1 MANILIN
8 TANSE
13 YSRVTNYKG
22 QLGIGTPFTPTE
34 NGYEISVS
42 RDNLQNKLS
51 KLRSL
56 QQGYRTASIGTLR
69 SSYGGGQ
76 GDDAE
81 DYMIDFFK
89 RSLRELLFTTTRPAE
104 VTGNGVYSYFPYRR
118 DFSRI
123 DSARD
128 YIVAVLGDW
137 ISLFDSILALTP
149 GLSKLEIQET
159 EATEETGSI
168 NRQLTLTI
176 VPESNT
182 RVTVGAVEVEI
193 QTYELPL
200 TNAILSA
207 SKNLIELKTL
217 QFFDEDREYKTVLNF
232 GEGNQ
237 YLVESWRTV
246 SSDSA
251 SVQLKLLKSLDTNI
265 EDYSLGYISRDLAN
279 TVVDILNIQLPPE
292 EDLTPFLRPRNLD
305 VGKFSTNK
313 QSINNATLTTLGML
327 SGSVGV
333 VSASSVSYDDRVFN
347 RWYTSDFNSSEL
359 NINFTDYSNFVN
371 FGSAQGRL
379 DAFRQKL
386 ITIDSLYGN
395 PSVSSSDAGQRSLA
409 IEIENVKRNF
419 DPYEQF
425 LYFNTSSIAYSA
437 SSYYIDDGIEY
448 NISAS
453 WPKQQNGLPF
463 GPSSTIGYNWY
474 LTQSLIAQRFDNNNP
489 NYLIKH
495 IPSYLQEDQNSEEFL
510 RFVGMFGHM
519 MDNVKIYVDQLPY
532 IYSTNPDPFEELTMD
547 QVYEVAR
554 SFGLDLPNAY
564 SLENLQSFISSNYDG
579 TGTRALVA
587 ETWKRFLHSAIY
599 LKKIKGTRN
608 SFDALLNTYG
618 INSPL
623 VQIKESAYPGDDNFI
638 KSDELV
644 YGLRFTSASNNNIR
658 IPFVSSSISASTLQ
672 IRFAPDVRQSSSL
685 ITGDFSW
692 AIDLIP
698 HPSSSNIVN
707 SYVSGTYFS
716 YDNRD
721 NLKYGRIHVVSGSNR
736 VVIASSSYFPLFSD
750 DYTNIMLRS
759 QSGDISIIQTDGDQI
774 LFQES
779 ASVNLS
785 SLWNSTQVLHIGGG
799 AVTRSINAVAPRNSW
814 TAGALNTSPA
824 FFANSIDG
832 NAGTRWDT
840 NQFQSAGLI
849 YSVNFNQQL
858 TLLSFI
864 MDTTGSPNDYPGTF
878 SISSSL
884 DGTTWTPINVVS
896 GATITTYNFATPTLA
911 SQLRLT
917 IVSPRVT
924 NYWSIHEFNVSASIS
939 TSGSIKLGNNFDGI
953 VDEVRLWGENTSTD
967 NLIKQS
973 YDPGS
978 YYGNSYTSSYSN
990 LYVHLAFSQPLASIT
1005 QSATNESPYVSSS
1018 AISTLVATGFTTAS
1032 YERLLRGIKQ
1042 YTPIVGSTVYSN
1054 NKIHVAAPP
1063 IFSSQ
1068 FINNDGSYT
1077 LSRLRSIKN
1086 IEEKR
1091 YTSGQTNVSFA
1102 LSPIDFINQNIMR
1115 SMGVVNTNYLI
1126 GSPRKSTNERYTE
1139 LDNLLNFY
1147 LIYYNK
1153 QINPNQYIRFFKDVI
1168 KGPNEYADKITPAR
1182 VNLVDGVVI
1191 ESPVL
1196 DRSKVKLQK
1205 SITVDGQNTVIFD
1218 NYIAGSGSSNVGAYS
1233 FNAEYELR
1241 TEVNTTEITN
1251 PILQTIGTSVVTGS
1265 ILSNNGGYAT
1275 VPGTVDVTSEINVI
1289 SSTVPSRLPTNK
1301 QFLQIIGKSSVSS
1314 SLAETRGSSV
1324 GFIDSIVDA
1333 EPRTQYTS
1341 SLYQRNPYLGITGSI
1356 ASEVNTL
1363 GPIYSIEPS
1372 VNFND
1377 VGTTTYFYN
1386 NTGLYSFNSLT
1397 STPNLRMSSGI
1408 EPLINPYKKEF
1419 YKAKFNI
1426 FGEVASAISQ
1436 VYANIT
1442 LISPSRLVDYP
1453 GRQST
1458 KISFKT
1464 YTANSSYTGVL
1475 KISSLISL
1483 YRLNGAS
1490 GLRFRLYSD
1499 ATVQGND
1506 LSRAFSSPP
1515 GEGVLFDALLDGD
1528 SAVFPYT
1535 IIQNDN
1541 YTLFFTVDNITSSNI
1556 NSEITLN
1563 YFEYEPLE
1571 LIPQG
1576 YLPRHYK
1583 FNRLNG
1589 IAQKR
1594 RNYLGC
1600 RSVYCP
1606 EGCPPDV
1613 TEYQTEPNVEI
1624 FTSPRTA
1631 PVVNRRSTTGVSDV
1645 LKIGGKGKLK

>member
-1 MANILIN
+1 MPNILIN

-22 QLGIGTPFTPTE
+22 QLGIGTPFIPTE

-56 QQGYRTASIGTLR
+56 QQGYRTASIDTLR

-123 DSARD
+123 DSARE
-128 YIVAVLGDW
+128 YIIAILGDW

-149 GLSKLEIQET
+149 GLSKLEIQEST
-159 EATEETGSI
+159 QPET
-168 NRQLTLTI
+168 NVQTVLTI

-207 SKNLIELKTL
+207 SKNLIDIKTL

-251 SVQLKLLKSLDTNI
+251 SVQLKLLKSLDTNV
-265 EDYSLGYISRDLAN
+265 EDYSLAYISRDLAN
-279 TVVDILNIQLPPE
+279 TVIDILNVQLPPE

-305 VGKFSTNK
+305 VGKFAINK

-333 VSASSVSYDDRVFN
+333 VSASSVSYEDRVFN
-347 RWYTSDFNSSEL
+347 RWYTADFNSSEL

-395 PSVSSSDAGQRSLA
+395 PSVSSSDAGQRLLA
-409 IEIENVKRNF
+409 LEIENVKRNF

-644 YGLRFTSASNNNIR
+644 YGLRFTSSSNNTIR
-658 IPFVSSSISASTLQ
+658 VPFFSSSISASTLQ
-672 IRFAPDVRQSSSL
+672 IRFAPDTRQSSSL
-685 ITGDFSW
+685 VTGDLKW

-721 NLKYGRIHVVSGSNR
+721 NLRYGRIHVVSGSSR
-736 VVIASSSYFPLFSD
+736 VVIASSSYFPLFGE
-750 DYTNIMLRS
+750 DYTNVMLRS
-759 QSGDISIIQTDGDQI
+759 GSQDITIIQTDGDQI

-779 ASVNLS
+779 ASVNLGN
-785 SLWNSTQVLHIGGG
+785 LWNTTQFIYLGG
-799 AVTRSINAVAPRNSW
+799 
-814 TAGALNTSPA
+814 
-824 FFANSIDG
+824 
-832 NAGTRWDT
+832 
-840 NQFQSAGLI
+840 
-849 YSVNFNQQL
+849 
-858 TLLSFI
+858 
-864 MDTTGSPNDYPGTF
+864 
-878 SISSSL
+878 
-884 DGTTWTPINVVS
+884 
-896 GATITTYNFATPTLA
+896 
-911 SQLRLT
+911 
-917 IVSPRVT
+917 
-924 NYWSIHEFNVSASIS
+924 
-939 TSGSIKLGNNFDGI
+939 SGSISLQQFDGI
-953 VDEVRLWGENTSTD
+953 IDEVRLWRENTSND

-1018 AISTLVATGFTTAS
+1018 VISTLVATGFTTAS

-1063 IFSSQ
+1063 VFGSQ

-1153 QINPNQYIRFFKDVI
+1153 QINPNQYIRFFKNVI
-1168 KGPNEYADKITPAR
+1168 KGPSEYADKITPAR
-1182 VNLVDGVVI
+1182 VNLLDGVVI

-1218 NYIAGSGSSNVGAYS
+1218 NYISGSGSSNVGAYS
-1233 FNAEYELR
+1233 FDAEYELR
-1241 TEVNTTEITN
+1241 TEVNTTEITK

-1275 VPGTVDVTSEINVI
+1275 VPGVVDITSETNVI
-1289 SSTVPSRLPTNK
+1289 SSTVPNRLPTNK

-1314 SLAETRGSSV
+1314 SLAETKGSSV
-1324 GFIDSIVDA
+1324 GFIDSIIDA

-1341 SLYQRNPYLGITGSI
+1341 SGYQRNPYLGLTGRI

-1363 GPIYSIEPS
+1363 GPVYSIEPS
-1372 VNFND
+1372 TNFND

-1386 NTGLYSFNSLT
+1386 DTGLYSFNSLT
-1397 STPNLRMSSGI
+1397 SIANLRMLSGT
-1408 EPLINPYKKEF
+1408 EPLVNPYKKEF
-1419 YKAKFNI
+1419 YRAKFNI
-1426 FGEVASAISQ
+1426 FGEVPSAISQ

-1475 KISSLISL
+1475 KISNLISL
-1483 YRLNGAS
+1483 YRLNGAT

-1499 ATVQGND
+1499 ETVQGSD

-1515 GEGVLFDALLDGD
+1515 GEGVLFDALLNGD

-1535 IIQNDN
+1535 IIQNNN

-1556 NSEITLN
+1556 SSEITLN

-1571 LIPQG
+1571 LIPKG

-1631 PVVNRRSTTGVSDV
+1631 PVVNRRSTTSVSDV
-1645 LKIGGKGKLK
+1645 FKIGGKGKLK